1 VSRAQLG
8 LGAEYTRKVGSHKL
22 TLRGDYM
29 RRSKIYFTEFNTP
42 DAMQESY
49 GLLNLAASIQPAT
62 GSWKLYGYVRNAT
75 NTTAI
80 TSMLITG
87 ADLGS
92 TRQVTYTPPRQ
103 FGIGATVEF

>member
-1 VSRAQLG
+1 
-8 LGAEYTRKVGSHKL
+8 
-22 TLRGDYM
+22 M

-42 DAMQESY
+42 DAMQEGY
-49 GLLNLAASIQPAT
+49 GLLNFAASIEPDAR
-62 GSWKLYGYVRNAT
+62 SWKFYGYVRNAT

-87 ADLGS
+87 RNLGS

-103 FGIGATVEF
+103 FGIGVAVDF